1 MVRVITSSMP
11 ERVEKPVKGEEPPM
25 AGEAQRG
32 AGTAVRR
39 LRARW
44 LEPSPPLA
52 IDDEALWVPAP
63 DPVEEDAAEAEQPV
77 APPVAS

>member
-1 MVRVITSSMP
+1 MVSVITSSMP
-11 ERVEKPVKGEEPPM
+11 ERVEKPAKGEEPPM

-32 AGTAVRR
+32 AGKAVRR

-52 IDDEALWVPAP
+52 VDDEPVWIPAP
-63 DPVEEDAAEAEQPV
+63 DPVDQDVAEAEQPV
-77 APPVAS
+77 APPLVS